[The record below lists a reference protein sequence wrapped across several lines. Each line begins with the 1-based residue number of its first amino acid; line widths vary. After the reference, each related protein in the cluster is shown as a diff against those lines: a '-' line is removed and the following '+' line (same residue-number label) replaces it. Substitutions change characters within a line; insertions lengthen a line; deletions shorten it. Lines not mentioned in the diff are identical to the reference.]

1 MRKIRPVSVFCV
13 FLGLAL
19 AMVMPLNASAEIVK
33 KVDNFIIFL
42 DQSGSMN
49 HHKYEAL
56 GKNKLKLAV
65 ETINRLDKAIP
76 ELGYTATSAVFAPYK
91 MLSDTAVYKN
101 GSLEAAF
108 AQKTA
113 LFNQWTTLGDGLNAL
128 APVIHGLS
136 GKTALII
143 LTDGNANA
151 GADAVTAAQA
161 LYAANSQDLC
171 IHVVSFA
178 DTPQGEY
185 VIEKIRGLSGCSVAT
200 DVNALTSDAVL
211 KQFAKD
217 VLYEDVIPK
226 PAPVVAKPAPVVVA
240 VPPPA
245 PVVKEVITFNLI
257 FGFDKWAITDEMIPV
272 LEQAK
277 MILEEDPGTEFTI
290 QGHTCSIG
298 TEEYNQG
305 LSERRAAS
313 VKNWLVD
320 NGIAAS
326 RLATVGYGETRP
338 KFDNA
343 TAEGRKLNRRVEMES
358 K

>member
-1 MRKIRPVSVFCV
+1 MRKIRPASLFCV
-13 FLGLAL
+13 FLGLIL
-19 AMVMPLNASAEIVK
+19 AMAMPLNASAEIVK

-65 ETINRLDKAIP
+65 ETINRLDKVIP
-76 ELGYTATSAVFAPYK
+76 ELGYTSTAAVFSPYK
-91 MLSDTAVYKN
+91 MLSDTSVYKN

-108 AQKTA
+108 AGKTA

-143 LTDGNANA
+143 VTDGNANA
-151 GADAVTAAQA
+151 GADAITSAQA

-171 IHVVSFA
+171 IHVVSLA
-178 DTPQGEY
+178 DTPNGEY
-185 VIEKIRGLSGCSVAT
+185 VIEKIRALSGCSVAT
-200 DVNALTSDAVL
+200 DVNALTSDAAL
-211 KQFAKD
+211 QQFAED
-217 VLYEDVIPK
+217 VLYEEVIPV
-226 PAPVVAKPAPVVVA
+226 AVVVEPAPVVVVEEA
-240 VPPPA
+240 PA
-245 PVVKEVITFNLI
+245 PVVKEVITFNLL
-257 FGFDKWAITDEMIPV
+257 FGFDKAAITDEMVPV

-277 MILEEDPGTEFTI
+277 MILEEDPDADFI
-290 QGHTCSIG
+290 IKGHTDSTG
-298 TEEYNQG
+298 PEAYNQG

-326 RLATVGYGETRP
+326 RLETVGYGETQP